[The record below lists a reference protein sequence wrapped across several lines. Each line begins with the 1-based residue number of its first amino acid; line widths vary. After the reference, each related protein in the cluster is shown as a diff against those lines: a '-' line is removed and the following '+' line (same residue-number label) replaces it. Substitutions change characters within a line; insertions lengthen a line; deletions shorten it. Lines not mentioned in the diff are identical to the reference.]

1 VLIALEL
8 EVDFI
13 FDNARIAIS
22 NLTREIGSSIG
33 FFEGRREETI
43 GQVFLSGGI
52 AKSRT
57 LVRIMSEELHM
68 NCLSWNALEHC
79 ETSLGSSQREN
90 FEKDSLDLHVAC
102 GAAVEMLN
110 S

>member
-1 VLIALEL
+1 MIE
-8 EVDFI
+8 
-13 FDNARIAIS
+13 NARVAIS

-43 GQVFLSGGI
+43 GQVFVSGGI

-57 LVRIMSEELHM
+57 LVRVMGEELHM

-79 ETSLGSSQREN
+79 EPTLGGSQREKL
-90 FEKDSLDLHVAC
+90 ERDTLDLHVAC

-110 S
+110 P